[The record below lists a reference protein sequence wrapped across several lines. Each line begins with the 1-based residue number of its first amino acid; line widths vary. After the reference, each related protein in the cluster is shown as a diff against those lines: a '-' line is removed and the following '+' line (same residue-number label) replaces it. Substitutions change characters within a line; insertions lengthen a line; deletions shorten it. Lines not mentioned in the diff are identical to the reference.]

1 MLEKDNYFLG
11 TIFPYLKS
19 LHYFGLNVPTFV
31 ENYPFGTIKS
41 FKEDDVIEIPNIVY
55 KMHNGV

>member
-1 MLEKDNYFLG
+1 MLEEDNYLSGTFL
-11 TIFPYLKS
+11 PYLKS

-41 FKEDDVIEIPNIVY
+41 FKEDDVTQILDIV
-55 KMHNGV
+55 